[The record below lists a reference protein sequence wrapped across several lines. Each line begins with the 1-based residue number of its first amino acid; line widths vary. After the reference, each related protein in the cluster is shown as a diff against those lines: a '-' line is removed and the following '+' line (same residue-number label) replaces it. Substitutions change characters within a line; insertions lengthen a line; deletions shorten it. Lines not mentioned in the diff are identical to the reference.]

1 MLASKGKRGT
11 MSCKMKR
18 AISLMAALLA
28 AALLPAGCQPTP
40 EQPIVMQKDME
51 QMLEKAQDTQSPGQ
65 EQTLAERYGIPERL
79 TEEWSGADGK
89 LSIRID
95 APIAVPEHAMPIV
108 RVRAEGFSQETATA
122 LFHHFMD
129 GKTAM
134 TYNPGPH
141 VMTKADIE
149 ATILLYKQQIADGT
163 IEAQQMMTPEEAEEE
178 IKRLEEEY
186 QSAPAATADDEPTVS
201 DGTMRLREESYSNGY
216 SVTTEKLYELNVA
229 AGEERLS
236 VRRPA
241 QDNGSLTGSLQYSAD
256 DDLGRFY
263 NGAPRVAPE
272 NAPQGERPSLSLE
285 EARALCGEVFQA
297 MGISDVQPAQA
308 YVTGSPGDYAYI
320 LYYVR
325 TVAGVPAALCT
336 ESFAGSESGVS
347 LPWNYEQ
354 IRFLVT
360 DGGIAEMSWDSPTV
374 TGEVVTENAR
384 LLSWQEIREIVE
396 TILFTIYEPRTEF
409 EDAGRR
415 IGVTIDDI
423 QLSLLRVREN
433 NAQGRSGFYVPAW
446 VFYGKEYMD
455 DFPSVVGVDK
465 HIVLAINAVDGS
477 VIDLAKGY

>member
-51 QMLEKAQDTQSPGQ
+51 QMLEKAQDTQSPAA

-178 IKRLEEEY
+178 IRRLEEEY
-186 QSAPAATADDEPTVS
+186 RTAPAATADDEPTVS
-201 DGTMRLREESYSNGY
+201 DGAMLLHEESYSDGHTVIKERIY
-216 SVTTEKLYELNVA
+216 ELSVT
-229 AGEERLS
+229 AGGEYLS

-263 NGAPRVAPE
+263 NGAPRVLPE

-285 EARALCGEVFQA
+285 EAGALCGEVFQA

-384 LLSWQEIREIVE
+384 LLSWPEIREIVE
-396 TILFTIYEPRTEF
+396 TMLFTIYEPRTEF

-433 NAQGRSGFYVPAW
+433 NAQGRTGFYVPTW
-446 VFYGKEYMD
+446 VFYGEEYID
-455 DFPSVVGVDK
+455 DFPSVNGVDK
-465 HIVLAINAVDGS
+465 HIVLAINAIDGS

>member
-1 MLASKGKRGT
+1 
-11 MSCKMKR
+11 MKKT
-18 AISLMAALLA
+18 IPLMAAMLA

-51 QMLEKAQDTQSPGQ
+51 QMLGKAQDTQSPAA

-89 LSIRID
+89 LSIRIA
-95 APIAVPEHAMPIV
+95 APIAAPEHAMPIV

-129 GKTAM
+129 GKTAV

-178 IKRLEEEY
+178 IRRLEEEY
-186 QSAPAATADDEPTVS
+186 RTAPAAADDDPVVS
-201 DGTMRLREESYSNGY
+201 DGAMLLHEESYSDGQT
-216 SVTTEKLYELNVA
+216 VIKERIYELGVT
-229 AGEERLS
+229 AGEEYLS

-263 NGAPRVAPE
+263 NGAPRVLPE
-272 NAPQGERPSLSLE
+272 NAPQSERPSLSLE
-285 EARALCGEVFQA
+285 EAGALCGEVFRA
-297 MGISDVQPAQA
+297 MGVSDVQLAQA

-325 TVAGVPAALCT
+325 TVAGVPAVLCT

-384 LLSWQEIREIVE
+384 LLAWQEIREIVE
-396 TILFTIYEPRTEF
+396 TILFTIYEPKTEF

-446 VFYGKEYMD
+446 VFYGEEYMD

-465 HIVLAINAVDGS
+465 HIALAINAVDGS

>member
-1 MLASKGKRGT
+1 

-18 AISLMAALLA
+18 AISLMAAMLA

-51 QMLEKAQDTQSPGQ
+51 QMLEKAQDTQSAGQ

-163 IEAQQMMTPEEAEEE
+163 IEAQQMMTPEDAEEE
-178 IKRLEEEY
+178 IRRLEEEY
-186 QSAPAATADDEPTVS
+186 RTAPAAADDEPVVS
-201 DGTMRLREESYSNGY
+201 DGAMLLREESYSNGY

-241 QDNGSLTGSLQYSAD
+241 QENGSLTGSLQYSAD

-263 NGAPRVAPE
+263 NGAPRVLPE
-272 NAPQGERPSLSLE
+272 NAPQSERPSLSLE
-285 EARALCGEVFQA
+285 EAGALCGEVFRA
-297 MGISDVQPAQA
+297 MGVSDVQLAQA

-374 TGEVVTENAR
+374 TGGVVTENAR

-446 VFYGKEYMD
+446 VFYGEEYMD

>member
-1 MLASKGKRGT
+1 
-11 MSCKMKR
+11 MKK
-18 AISLMAALLA
+18 AIPLMAAMLA

-51 QMLEKAQDTQSPGQ
+51 QMLEKAQDTQSPAA

-95 APIAVPEHAMPIV
+95 APIAAPEHAMPIV

-129 GKTAM
+129 GKTAV

-178 IKRLEEEY
+178 IRRLEEEY
-186 QSAPAATADDEPTVS
+186 RTAPAAADDDPVVS
-201 DGTMRLREESYSNGY
+201 DGAMLLHEESYSDGHTVIKERIY
-216 SVTTEKLYELNVA
+216 ELSVT
-229 AGEERLS
+229 AGEEYLS

-263 NGAPRVAPE
+263 NGAPRVLPE
-272 NAPQGERPSLSLE
+272 NAPQSERPSLSLE
-285 EARALCGEVFQA
+285 EAGALCGEVFRA
-297 MGISDVQPAQA
+297 MGVSDVQLAQA

-360 DGGIAEMSWDSPTV
+360 DGSIAEMSWDSPTV
-374 TGEVVTENAR
+374 AGEVVTENAR

-433 NAQGRSGFYVPAW
+433 NAQGRSGLYVPAW
-446 VFYGKEYMD
+446 VFYGEEYMD

>member
-51 QMLEKAQDTQSPGQ
+51 QMLEKAQDTQSPAA

-95 APIAVPEHAMPIV
+95 APITVPEHAMPIV

-178 IKRLEEEY
+178 IRRLEEEY
-186 QSAPAATADDEPTVS
+186 RTAPAAADDEPTVS
-201 DGTMRLREESYSNGY
+201 DGAMLLHEESYSSGHTVIKERIY
-216 SVTTEKLYELNVA
+216 ELSVT
-229 AGEERLS
+229 AGEEYLS

-272 NAPQGERPSLSLE
+272 NAPQSERPSLSLE
-285 EARALCGEVFQA
+285 EAGALCGEVFRA
-297 MGISDVQPAQA
+297 MGVSDVQLAQA

-384 LLSWQEIREIVE
+384 LLSWPEIHEIVE

-446 VFYGKEYMD
+446 VFYGEEYLD
-455 DFPSVVGVDK
+455 DFPSVIGVDK

>member
-51 QMLEKAQDTQSPGQ
+51 QMLEKAQDTQSPAA

-178 IKRLEEEY
+178 IRRLEEEY
-186 QSAPAATADDEPTVS
+186 RTAPAATADDEPTVS
-201 DGTMRLREESYSNGY
+201 DGAMLLHEESYSDGHTVIKERIY
-216 SVTTEKLYELNVA
+216 ELSVT
-229 AGEERLS
+229 AGGEYLS

-263 NGAPRVAPE
+263 NGAPRVLPE

-285 EARALCGEVFQA
+285 EAGALCGEVFRA
-297 MGISDVQPAQA
+297 MGVSDVQPAQA

-384 LLSWQEIREIVE
+384 LLAWQEIREIVE

-446 VFYGKEYMD
+446 VFYGEEYMD

>member
-18 AISLMAALLA
+18 AISLMAAMLA
-28 AALLPAGCQPTP
+28 AALLLAGCQPTP

-51 QMLEKAQDTQSPGQ
+51 QMLEKAQDTQSPAE
-65 EQTLAERYGIPERL
+65 EQTPAERYGIPERL

-89 LSIRID
+89 LTIRID
-95 APIAVPEHAMPIV
+95 APIAAPEHAMPIV

-129 GKTAM
+129 GKTAV

-178 IKRLEEEY
+178 IRRLEEEY
-186 QSAPAATADDEPTVS
+186 RTAPAAADDEPVVS
-201 DGTMRLREESYSNGY
+201 DGAMLLHEESYSDGQT
-216 SVTTEKLYELNVA
+216 VIKERIYELGVT
-229 AGEERLS
+229 AGEEYLS

-263 NGAPRVAPE
+263 NGAPRVLPE

-285 EARALCGEVFQA
+285 EAGALCGEVFRA
-297 MGISDVQPAQA
+297 MGVSDVQLAQA

-396 TILFTIYEPRTEF
+396 TILFTIYEPKTEF
-409 EDAGRR
+409 EDASRR

>member
-51 QMLEKAQDTQSPGQ
+51 QMLEKAQDTQSPAA

-95 APIAVPEHAMPIV
+95 APITVPEHAMPIV

-178 IKRLEEEY
+178 IRRLEEEY
-186 QSAPAATADDEPTVS
+186 RTAPAAADDEPTVS
-201 DGTMRLREESYSNGY
+201 DGAMLLHEESYSSGHTVIKERIY
-216 SVTTEKLYELNVA
+216 ELSVT
-229 AGEERLS
+229 AGEEYLS

-272 NAPQGERPSLSLE
+272 NAPQSERPSLSLE
-285 EARALCGEVFQA
+285 EAGALCGEVFRA
-297 MGISDVQPAQA
+297 MGVSDVQLAQA

-374 TGEVVTENAR
+374 AGEVVTENAR

-433 NAQGRSGFYVPAW
+433 NAQGRSGLYVPAW
-446 VFYGKEYMD
+446 VFYGEEYMD

>member
-18 AISLMAALLA
+18 AISLMAAMLA
-28 AALLPAGCQPTP
+28 AALLLAGCQPTP

-51 QMLEKAQDTQSPGQ
+51 QMLEKAQDTQSPAE

-89 LSIRID
+89 LTIRID

-178 IKRLEEEY
+178 IRRLEEEY
-186 QSAPAATADDEPTVS
+186 RTAPAAADDDPVVS
-201 DGTMRLREESYSNGY
+201 DGAMLLHEESHSDGQTVIKERIYEL
-216 SVTTEKLYELNVA
+216 SVT
-229 AGEERLS
+229 AGEEYLS

-263 NGAPRVAPE
+263 NGAPRVLPE
-272 NAPQGERPSLSLE
+272 NAPQSERPSLSLE
-285 EARALCGEVFQA
+285 EAGALCGEVFRT
-297 MGISDVQPAQA
+297 MGVSDVQLAQA

-360 DGGIAEMSWDSPTV
+360 DGGIAEMSWTSPTV

-384 LLSWQEIREIVE
+384 LLAWQEIREIVE

-433 NAQGRSGFYVPAW
+433 NAQGRSGLYVPAW
-446 VFYGKEYMD
+446 VFYGEEYMD

>member
-18 AISLMAALLA
+18 AISLMAAMLA
-28 AALLPAGCQPTP
+28 AALLLAGCQPTP

-51 QMLEKAQDTQSPGQ
+51 QMLEKAQDTQSAGQ

-89 LSIRID
+89 LTIRID

-178 IKRLEEEY
+178 IRRLEEEY
-186 QSAPAATADDEPTVS
+186 RTAPAAADDEPVVS
-201 DGTMRLREESYSNGY
+201 DGAMLLHEESYSDGQTVIKERIY
-216 SVTTEKLYELNVA
+216 ELSVT
-229 AGEERLS
+229 AGEEYLS

-263 NGAPRVAPE
+263 NGAPRVLPE
-272 NAPQGERPSLSLE
+272 NAPQSERPSLSLE
-285 EARALCGEVFQA
+285 EAGALCGEVFRA
-297 MGISDVQPAQA
+297 MGVSDVQLAQA

-374 TGEVVTENAR
+374 AGEVVTENAR

-446 VFYGKEYMD
+446 VFYGEEYMD

>member
-11 MSCKMKR
+11 MSCKMKK
-18 AISLMAALLA
+18 AISLMAAMLA

-51 QMLEKAQDTQSPGQ
+51 QMLEKAQDTQSPAA

-95 APIAVPEHAMPIV
+95 APITVPEHAMPIV

-178 IKRLEEEY
+178 IRRLEEEY
-186 QSAPAATADDEPTVS
+186 RTAPAAADDEPTVS
-201 DGTMRLREESYSNGY
+201 DGAMLLHEESYSSGHTVIKERIY
-216 SVTTEKLYELNVA
+216 ELSVT
-229 AGEERLS
+229 AGEEYLS

-272 NAPQGERPSLSLE
+272 NAPQSERPSLSLE
-285 EARALCGEVFQA
+285 EAGALCGEVFRA
-297 MGISDVQPAQA
+297 MGVSDVQLAQA

-384 LLSWQEIREIVE
+384 LLSWPEIHEIVE
-396 TILFTIYEPRTEF
+396 TILFTIYEPKTEF

-423 QLSLLRVREN
+423 HLSLLRVREN
-433 NAQGRSGFYVPAW
+433 NAQGRSGLYVPAW
-446 VFYGKEYMD
+446 VFYGEEYMD
-455 DFPSVVGVDK
+455 DFPSVIGVDK

>member
-1 MLASKGKRGT
+1 
-11 MSCKMKR
+11 
-18 AISLMAALLA
+18 MAAMLA

-51 QMLEKAQDTQSPGQ
+51 QMLEKAQDTQSPAE

-95 APIAVPEHAMPIV
+95 APIAAPEHAMPIV

-129 GKTAM
+129 GKTAV

-178 IKRLEEEY
+178 IRRLEEEY
-186 QSAPAATADDEPTVS
+186 RTAPAAADDEPVVS
-201 DGTMRLREESYSNGY
+201 DGAMLLHEESYSDGQTVIKERIY
-216 SVTTEKLYELNVA
+216 ELSVT
-229 AGEERLS
+229 AGEEYLS

-263 NGAPRVAPE
+263 NGAPRVLPE
-272 NAPQGERPSLSLE
+272 NAPQSERPSLSLE
-285 EARALCGEVFQA
+285 EAGALCGEVFRA
-297 MGISDVQPAQA
+297 MGVSDVQLAQA

-360 DGGIAEMSWDSPTV
+360 DRGIEEMSWDSPTV
-374 TGEVVTENAR
+374 AGEVVTENAR
-384 LLSWQEIREIVE
+384 LLAWQEIREIVE
-396 TILFTIYEPRTEF
+396 TILFTIYEPKTEF
-409 EDAGRR
+409 EDASRR

-446 VFYGKEYMD
+446 VFYGEEYMD

>member
-1 MLASKGKRGT
+1 
-11 MSCKMKR
+11 MKKT
-18 AISLMAALLA
+18 IPLMAAMLA

-51 QMLEKAQDTQSPGQ
+51 QMLEKAQDTQSPAA

-95 APIAVPEHAMPIV
+95 APIAAPEHAMPIV

-129 GKTAM
+129 GKTAV

-178 IKRLEEEY
+178 IRRLEEEY
-186 QSAPAATADDEPTVS
+186 RTAPAAADDEPVVS
-201 DGTMRLREESYSNGY
+201 DGAMLLHEESYSDGHTVIKERIY
-216 SVTTEKLYELNVA
+216 ELSVT
-229 AGEERLS
+229 AGEEYLS

-384 LLSWQEIREIVE
+384 LLSWPEIREIVE

-433 NAQGRSGFYVPAW
+433 NAQGRTGFYVPTW
-446 VFYGKEYMD
+446 VFYGEEYID

>member
-1 MLASKGKRGT
+1 
-11 MSCKMKR
+11 MSCKMKKT
-18 AISLMAALLA
+18 IPLMAAMLA

-51 QMLEKAQDTQSPGQ
+51 QMLEKAQDTQSPAA

-95 APIAVPEHAMPIV
+95 APITVPEHAMPIV

-178 IKRLEEEY
+178 IRRLEEEY
-186 QSAPAATADDEPTVS
+186 RTAPAAADDEPTVS
-201 DGTMRLREESYSNGY
+201 DGAMLLHEESYSSGHTVIKERIY
-216 SVTTEKLYELNVA
+216 ELSVT
-229 AGEERLS
+229 AGEEYLS

-272 NAPQGERPSLSLE
+272 NAPQSERPSLSLE
-285 EARALCGEVFQA
+285 EAGALCGEVFRA
-297 MGISDVQPAQA
+297 MGVSDVQLAQA

-325 TVAGVPAALCT
+325 TVAGVPAVLCT

-384 LLSWQEIREIVE
+384 LLAWQEIREIVE

-409 EDAGRR
+409 EDASRR

>member
-1 MLASKGKRGT
+1 
-11 MSCKMKR
+11 MKKT
-18 AISLMAALLA
+18 IPLMAAMLA

-51 QMLEKAQDTQSPGQ
+51 QMLEKAQDTQSPAE

-89 LSIRID
+89 LTIRID

-129 GKTAM
+129 GKTAV

-178 IKRLEEEY
+178 IRRLEEEY
-186 QSAPAATADDEPTVS
+186 RTAPAAADDEPVVS
-201 DGTMRLREESYSNGY
+201 DGAMLLREESYSNGY

-241 QDNGSLTGSLQYSAD
+241 QENGSLTGSFMYTHSVNED
-256 DDLGRFY
+256 SGRFF
-263 NGAPRVAPE
+263 NGAPRVLPE
-272 NAPQGERPSLSLE
+272 NAPQSERPSLSLE
-285 EARALCGEVFQA
+285 EAGALCGEVFRA
-297 MGISDVQPAQA
+297 MGVSDVQLAQA

-354 IRFLVT
+354 IWFLLT
-360 DGGIAEMSWDSPTV
+360 DRGIEEISWTSPTV
-374 TGEVVTENAR
+374 TGEVVTESAK
-384 LLSWQEIREIVE
+384 LLSWQEISEIAE
-396 TILFTIYEPRTEF
+396 TFLFTIYEPKTEF
-409 EDAGRR
+409 FGLERKVA
-415 IGVTIDDI
+415 VHIDDI
-423 QLSLLRVREN
+423 HLSLLRVREN
-433 NAQGRSGFYVPAW
+433 NAQGRGGFYVPAW
-446 VFYGKEYMD
+446 VFYGEEYMD

>member
-1 MLASKGKRGT
+1 

-18 AISLMAALLA
+18 AISLMAAMLA

-51 QMLEKAQDTQSPGQ
+51 QMLEKAQDTQSAGQ

-89 LSIRID
+89 LTIRID
-95 APIAVPEHAMPIV
+95 APIVAPEHAMPIV

-178 IKRLEEEY
+178 IRRLEEEY
-186 QSAPAATADDEPTVS
+186 RTAPAAADDEPVVS
-201 DGTMRLREESYSNGY
+201 DGAMLLREESYSNGY

-241 QDNGSLTGSLQYSAD
+241 QENGSLTGSLQYSAD

-263 NGAPRVAPE
+263 NGAPRVLPE
-272 NAPQGERPSLSLE
+272 NAPQSERPSLSLE
-285 EARALCGEVFQA
+285 EAGALCGEVFRA
-297 MGISDVQPAQA
+297 MGVSDVQLAQA

-374 TGEVVTENAR
+374 TGGVVTENAR

-446 VFYGKEYMD
+446 VFYGEEYMD

>member
-18 AISLMAALLA
+18 AISLMAAMLA

-51 QMLEKAQDTQSPGQ
+51 QMLEKAQDTQSAGQ

-163 IEAQQMMTPEEAEEE
+163 IEAQQMMTPEDAEEE
-178 IKRLEEEY
+178 IRRLEEEY
-186 QSAPAATADDEPTVS
+186 RTAPAAADDEPVVS
-201 DGTMRLREESYSNGY
+201 DGAMLLREESYSNGY

-241 QDNGSLTGSLQYSAD
+241 QENGSLTGSLQYSAD

-263 NGAPRVAPE
+263 NGAPRVLPE
-272 NAPQGERPSLSLE
+272 NAPQSERPSLSLE
-285 EARALCGEVFQA
+285 EAGALCGEVFRA
-297 MGISDVQPAQA
+297 MGVSDVQLAQA

-374 TGEVVTENAR
+374 TGGVVTENAR

-446 VFYGKEYMD
+446 VFYGEEYMD

>member
-1 MLASKGKRGT
+1 
-11 MSCKMKR
+11 MKKT
-18 AISLMAALLA
+18 IPLMAAMLA
-28 AALLPAGCQPTP
+28 AALLLAGCQPTP

-51 QMLEKAQDTQSPGQ
+51 QMLEKAQDTQSPAA

-89 LSIRID
+89 LTIRID
-95 APIAVPEHAMPIV
+95 APIAAPEHAMPIV

-129 GKTAM
+129 GKTAV

-178 IKRLEEEY
+178 IRRLEEEY
-186 QSAPAATADDEPTVS
+186 RTAPAAADDEPTVS
-201 DGTMRLREESYSNGY
+201 DGAMLLHEESYSSGHTVIKERIY
-216 SVTTEKLYELNVA
+216 ELSVT
-229 AGEERLS
+229 AGEEYLS

-297 MGISDVQPAQA
+297 MGVSDVQPAQA

-347 LPWNYEQ
+347 LPWDYEQ

-384 LLSWQEIREIVE
+384 LLAWQEIREIVE
-396 TILFTIYEPRTEF
+396 TILFTIYEPKTEF
-409 EDAGRR
+409 EDASRR

-446 VFYGKEYMD
+446 VFYGEEYLD

>member
-1 MLASKGKRGT
+1 MLAPKGKRGT
-11 MSCKMKR
+11 MSCKMKKT
-18 AISLMAALLA
+18 IPLMAAMLA

-95 APIAVPEHAMPIV
+95 APIAAPEHAMPIV

-129 GKTAM
+129 GKTAV

-178 IKRLEEEY
+178 IRRLEEEY
-186 QSAPAATADDEPTVS
+186 RTAPAAADDEPVVS
-201 DGTMRLREESYSNGY
+201 DGAMLLHEESYSDGQTVIKKRIY
-216 SVTTEKLYELNVA
+216 ELSVT
-229 AGEERLS
+229 AGEEYLS

-263 NGAPRVAPE
+263 NGAPRVLPE
-272 NAPQGERPSLSLE
+272 NAPQSERPSLSLE
-285 EARALCGEVFQA
+285 EAGALCGEVFQA
-297 MGISDVQPAQA
+297 MGVSDVQLAQA

-384 LLSWQEIREIVE
+384 LLAWQEIREIVE

-433 NAQGRSGFYVPAW
+433 NAQGRSGLYVPAW
-446 VFYGKEYMD
+446 VFYGEEYMD

>member
-18 AISLMAALLA
+18 AISLMAAMLA

-95 APIAVPEHAMPIV
+95 APITVPEHAMPIV

-178 IKRLEEEY
+178 IRRLEEEY
-186 QSAPAATADDEPTVS
+186 RTAPAAADDEPVVS
-201 DGTMRLREESYSNGY
+201 DGAMLLHEESYSDGHTVIKERIY
-216 SVTTEKLYELNVA
+216 ELSVT
-229 AGEERLS
+229 AGEEYLS

-297 MGISDVQPAQA
+297 MGVSDVQPAQA

-433 NAQGRSGFYVPAW
+433 NAQGRSGLYVPAW
-446 VFYGKEYMD
+446 VFYGEEYMD

>member
-1 MLASKGKRGT
+1 
-11 MSCKMKR
+11 MKK
-18 AISLMAALLA
+18 AIPLMAAMLA
-28 AALLPAGCQPTP
+28 AALLLAGCQPTP

-51 QMLEKAQDTQSPGQ
+51 QMLEKAQDTQSPAE

-89 LSIRID
+89 LTIRID
-95 APIAVPEHAMPIV
+95 APIAAPEHAMPIV

-129 GKTAM
+129 GKTAV

-178 IKRLEEEY
+178 IRRLEEEY
-186 QSAPAATADDEPTVS
+186 RTAPAAADDEPVVS
-201 DGTMRLREESYSNGY
+201 DGAMLLHEESYSDGHTVIKERIY
-216 SVTTEKLYELNVA
+216 ELSVT
-229 AGEERLS
+229 AGEEYLS

-384 LLSWQEIREIVE
+384 LLSWPEIREIVE

-433 NAQGRSGFYVPAW
+433 NAQGRTGFYVPTW
-446 VFYGKEYMD
+446 VFYGEEYID

>member
-18 AISLMAALLA
+18 AISLMAAMLA

-51 QMLEKAQDTQSPGQ
+51 QMLEKAQDTQSPAE

-89 LSIRID
+89 LTIRID
-95 APIAVPEHAMPIV
+95 APIVAPEHAMPIV

-129 GKTAM
+129 GKTAV

-178 IKRLEEEY
+178 IRRLEEEY
-186 QSAPAATADDEPTVS
+186 RTAPAAADDEPVVS
-201 DGTMRLREESYSNGY
+201 DGAMLLHEESYSDGQTVIKERIY
-216 SVTTEKLYELNVA
+216 ELSVT
-229 AGEERLS
+229 AGEEYLS

-263 NGAPRVAPE
+263 NGAPRVLPE
-272 NAPQGERPSLSLE
+272 NAPQSERPSLSLE
-285 EARALCGEVFQA
+285 EAGALCGEVFRA
-297 MGISDVQPAQA
+297 MGVSDVQLAQA

-374 TGEVVTENAR
+374 AGEVVTENAR

-433 NAQGRSGFYVPAW
+433 NAQGRSGLYVPAW
-446 VFYGKEYMD
+446 VFYGEEYMD

>member
-1 MLASKGKRGT
+1 
-11 MSCKMKR
+11 MKKT
-18 AISLMAALLA
+18 IPLMAAMLA

-51 QMLEKAQDTQSPGQ
+51 QMLEKAQDTQSAGQ

-95 APIAVPEHAMPIV
+95 APIAAPEHAMPIV

-134 TYNPGPH
+134 TYHPGPH

-178 IKRLEEEY
+178 IRRLEEEY
-186 QSAPAATADDEPTVS
+186 RTAPAAADDDPVVS
-201 DGTMRLREESYSNGY
+201 DGTMLLHEESYSDGHTVIKERIY
-216 SVTTEKLYELNVA
+216 ELSVT
-229 AGEERLS
+229 AGEEYLS

-297 MGISDVQPAQA
+297 MGVSDVQPAQA

-384 LLSWQEIREIVE
+384 LLSWPEIREIVE

>member
-18 AISLMAALLA
+18 AISLMAAMLA
-28 AALLPAGCQPTP
+28 AALLLAGCQPTP

-51 QMLEKAQDTQSPGQ
+51 QMLEKAQDTQSPAE

-89 LSIRID
+89 LTIRID

-129 GKTAM
+129 GKTAV

-178 IKRLEEEY
+178 IRRLEEEY
-186 QSAPAATADDEPTVS
+186 RTAPAAADDEPVVS
-201 DGTMRLREESYSNGY
+201 DGAMLLHEESYSDGHTVIKERIY
-216 SVTTEKLYELNVA
+216 ELSVT
-229 AGEERLS
+229 AGEEYLS

-396 TILFTIYEPRTEF
+396 AILFTIYEPRTEF

-455 DFPSVVGVDK
+455 DFPSVNGVDK
-465 HIVLAINAVDGS
+465 HIVLAINAIDGS

>member
-11 MSCKMKR
+11 MSCKMKK

-65 EQTLAERYGIPERL
+65 ERTLAERYGIPERL

-95 APIAVPEHAMPIV
+95 APIAAPEHAMPIV

-141 VMTKADIE
+141 VMTKANIE

-178 IKRLEEEY
+178 IRRLEEEY
-186 QSAPAATADDEPTVS
+186 RTAPAAADDEPVVS
-201 DGTMRLREESYSNGY
+201 DGAMLLHEESYSDGQTERIY
-216 SVTTEKLYELNVA
+216 ELSVT
-229 AGEERLS
+229 AGEEYLS

-263 NGAPRVAPE
+263 NGAPRVLPE
-272 NAPQGERPSLSLE
+272 NAPQSERPSLSLE
-285 EARALCGEVFQA
+285 EAGALCGEVFRA
-297 MGISDVQPAQA
+297 MGVSDVQLAQV

-409 EDAGRR
+409 EGAGRR

-433 NAQGRSGFYVPAW
+433 NAQGSSGLYVPAW
-446 VFYGKEYMD
+446 VFYGEEYMD

>member
-1 MLASKGKRGT
+1 

-18 AISLMAALLA
+18 AISLMAAMLA
-28 AALLPAGCQPTP
+28 AALLLAGCQPTP

-51 QMLEKAQDTQSPGQ
+51 QMLEKAQDTQSPAE

-89 LSIRID
+89 LTIRID

-178 IKRLEEEY
+178 IRRLEEEY
-186 QSAPAATADDEPTVS
+186 RTAPAAADDEPVVS
-201 DGTMRLREESYSNGY
+201 DGAMLLREESYSNGY

-241 QDNGSLTGSLQYSAD
+241 QENGSLTGSFMYTHSVNED
-256 DDLGRFY
+256 SGRFF
-263 NGAPRVAPE
+263 NGAPRVLPEDAPE
-272 NAPQGERPSLSLE
+272 SERPSLSLE
-285 EARALCGEVFQA
+285 EAGALCEEVFAA
-297 MGISDVQPAQA
+297 MGVADVQLAQA
-308 YVTGSPGDYAYI
+308 YVTGTPGDYAYI

-354 IRFLVT
+354 IWFLLT
-360 DGGIAEMSWDSPTV
+360 DRGIEEISWTSPTV
-374 TGEVVTENAR
+374 TGEVVTESAK
-384 LLSWQEIREIVE
+384 LLSWQEISEIAE
-396 TILFTIYEPRTEF
+396 TFLFTIYEPKTEF
-409 EDAGRR
+409 FGLERKVA
-415 IGVTIDDI
+415 VHIDDI
-423 QLSLLRVREN
+423 HLSLLRVREN

-446 VFYGKEYMD
+446 VFYGEEYMD